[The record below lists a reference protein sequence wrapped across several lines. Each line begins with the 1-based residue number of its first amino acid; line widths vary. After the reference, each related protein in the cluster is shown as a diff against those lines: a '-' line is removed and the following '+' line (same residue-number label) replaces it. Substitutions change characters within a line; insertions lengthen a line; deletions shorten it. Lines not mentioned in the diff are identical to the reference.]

1 MNTYANGT
9 RDTLILLN
17 LLSSL
22 NLSTGIIIDTFH
34 SHILLTAT
42 KLRSIDSDEET
53 LHTALLSVLHIL
65 AGDLAISVHI
75 AVEKG

>member
-1 MNTYANGT
+1 MKTYANGT
-9 RDTLILLN
+9 RDTLVLLN

-42 KLRSIDSDEET
+42 KLGSIDGDEES
-53 LHTALLSVLHIL
+53 LHTTLLSVLHVL

-75 AVEKG
+75 AIEIS